1 MPLMEVAPR
10 EGVSGVRLKVA
21 RGDYSFA
28 VDGGAISTI
37 ALMGG
42 TLIPSGAIVLGGYIE
57 ITTSCTSGGSATIA
71 VQVEGAGDI
80 CATTAVASWAAG
92 RYNVLPAF
100 STTGS
105 LSATTTVKTTAAR
118 DISIVIATA
127 TLTAGVF
134 KVVLFYHDPQT
145 P

>member
-1 MPLMEVAPR
+1 MTLAGLFP
-10 EGVSGVRLKVA
+10 
-21 RGDYSFA
+21 A
-28 VDGGAISTI
+28 VHVTVM
-37 ALMGG
+37 LEKL
-42 TLIPSGAIVLGGYIE
+42 T
-57 ITTSCTSGGSATIA
+57 A
-71 VQVEGAGDI
+71 VQVEAAGDI